1 MARRKIG
8 ATIALDGEKQ
18 FRQAVTECSR
28 ALTNMR
34 SEMRL
39 VQTETAGQANSL
51 ESLQKRHTVLTRAL
65 EEHEKKEAAVAAGL
79 AHAQQDYSRVG
90 TELENYKKKLQ
101 DAKTKLEEMEKSGD
115 ATDEEL
121 KEQRQVVADLSKVVE
136 QGEQAYQKAGNRVQ
150 DWETKLNNAK
160 AETIDASRA
169 VDENA
174 RYMDEAASS
183 ADGCAKSIDEYGKK
197 TEDAADS
204 SEKFGQSSKEAISDL
219 ESVLASAG
227 ILAALDRLKDGFMEC
242 AAAAESFE
250 YAVAQ
255 VGTIAGAGNMD
266 AMADQIL
273 ALSNASGQASEE
285 LALTAYSALSAGSA
299 VETAVSDAQTATE
312 LATAGFTDTTS
323 ALQVLKTAM
332 NSYGDAQSDL
342 QHVSDSLIMTQN
354 LGVTTIA
361 ELSQNMGV
369 AIASASAYN
378 VSLENLE
385 AAYIATTKSGINTAN
400 STTYLSRMFSELGD
414 SGSTVSKIITNQTG
428 KSFGQLMKEGY
439 SLADVLE
446 ILYESCGNDAEAM
459 MQLWQQQS
467 SGKAAN
473 AIVNQGL
480 QNFRVNLDKVT
491 NSAGATSKAYGIMES
506 TTQHAHERMANSMKN
521 LASVVGGELNPVL
534 EDVYNAIADMSDGIQ
549 GFIKEHPAVVGGV
562 TAIALGLGTLVAAVA
577 AYSIGVK
584 AASVVTALWTA
595 SMAVNPIFAI
605 ITAVTAATVAIGA
618 FVAII
623 RKGVEESAQAITPV
637 TQEMKEMTKA
647 TQEANDKVKS
657 SLDGM
662 NKGFNDS
669 KAAAEGSATQ
679 AKKLADRLKDLAGK
693 SELTAAEQA
702 EMSDIVGK
710 LNGAYPSLNLKIDE
724 HTGKLNKSAEA
735 IDDYIEKMKQMQIA
749 QAYYDA
755 ASDAYKAVAEA
766 QIAVTDAETNLNALQ
781 EEGNKLKQ
789 DQLELLGKNAYEMV
803 EYNGQQMSVFEAL
816 NLIGTALGDNNKAQ
830 EEANAAIEEANS
842 LTEEATAKADAY
854 MNKYGELIAATEA
867 QTAAQEAGNATQ
879 QASIEVSEQALSA
892 WGNLSAGQQQTAADF
907 ANAVTSL
914 VDSTQQALESQMNM
928 FEEFNGGAEISTETL
943 LSNMQSQIEG
953 VANWERN
960 MAELADRGINQDL
973 LQHLAEMGPEGS
985 GYVEAFVNMSDEEF
999 AQANDLWAQS
1009 VDMKSMTDQ
1018 WGQDLMDSGAE
1029 NIANSMDGISEIM
1042 ETSGAETALGL
1053 ARGIESAAAQAG
1065 DAADAMGVDVIER
1078 ANAALGVQSPSWK
1091 MEESGMNMDQGL
1103 ANGMIN
1109 GIGVVDAACSQ
1120 LANSVVTGVTAKVQ
1134 NAGGGLSAAGR
1145 QMGVS
1150 LGSGL
1155 RSSIGAVQGA
1165 ANEVGRIT
1173 VTMINTTN
1181 SYQGPAN
1188 NAGLQLS
1195 TKLATGIRAGIG
1207 LVQTNSRSVGEM
1219 TKELVNAAVLQQTPA
1234 YNAGKGVAD
1243 KLAAGLK
1250 DGQSGVSTAAKN
1262 TGGAASALVDA
1273 ANDAKGDAYSAGQ
1286 NIARGLANGISD
1298 GVGWIISAARSAV
1311 RQGINAGKDEA
1322 GIASPSKVAR
1332 FEIGQMWGKGLALGI
1347 LDSSREIEEAVKDTM
1362 SPMTETFNSDGG
1374 LVNALNQLSGG
1385 SLLNA
1390 VKEGM
1395 ESANLGIYLDGREV
1409 GRTVRDMR
1417 GGSVA
1422 WA

>member
-18 FRQAVTECSR
+18 FRRAVTECSR

-51 ESLQKRHTVLTRAL
+51 ESLQKKHTVLTRAL

-183 ADGCAKSIDEYGKK
+183 ADGCAKSIDEYCKK

-204 SEKFGQSSKEAISDL
+204 SEKFGQSSTEAISDL

-480 QNFRVNLDKVT
+480 QQFRQNLDRVT

-669 KAAAEGSATQ
+669 KAAAEGSASQ

-693 SELTAAEQA
+693 SELTASEQA
-702 EMSDIVGK
+702 EMSDIIGK
-710 LNGAYPSLNLKIDE
+710 LNASYPSMNLKIDE

-789 DQLELLGKNAYEMV
+789 DQLELLGKNADEMV

-854 MNKYGELIAATEA
+854 MNKYGELTAATEA

>member
-51 ESLQKRHTVLTRAL
+51 ESLQKKHTVLTRAL

-197 TEDAADS
+197 TEDAAKS
-204 SEKFGQSSKEAISDL
+204 SEEFGQSSKEAISDL

-480 QNFRVNLDKVT
+480 QQFRQNLDRVT

-669 KAAAEGSATQ
+669 KAAAEGSASQ

-693 SELTAAEQA
+693 SELTASEQA
-702 EMSDIVGK
+702 EMSDIIGK
-710 LNGAYPSLNLKIDE
+710 LNASYPSMNLKIDE

-789 DQLELLGKNAYEMV
+789 DQLELLGKNADEMV

-854 MNKYGELIAATEA
+854 MNKYGELTAATEA

>member
-51 ESLQKRHTVLTRAL
+51 ESLQKKHTVLTRAL

-480 QNFRVNLDKVT
+480 QQFRQNLDRVT

-669 KAAAEGSATQ
+669 KAAAEGSASQ

-693 SELTAAEQA
+693 SELTASEQA
-702 EMSDIVGK
+702 EMSDIIGK
-710 LNGAYPSLNLKIDE
+710 LNASYPSLNLKIDE

-789 DQLELLGKNAYEMV
+789 DQLELLGKNADEMV

-854 MNKYGELIAATEA
+854 MNKYGELTAATEA

>member
-1 MARRKIG
+1 
-8 ATIALDGEKQ
+8 
-18 FRQAVTECSR
+18 
-28 ALTNMR
+28 
-34 SEMRL
+34 
-39 VQTETAGQANSL
+39 
-51 ESLQKRHTVLTRAL
+51 
-65 EEHEKKEAAVAAGL
+65 
-79 AHAQQDYSRVG
+79 
-90 TELENYKKKLQ
+90 
-101 DAKTKLEEMEKSGD
+101 
-115 ATDEEL
+115 
-121 KEQRQVVADLSKVVE
+121 
-136 QGEQAYQKAGNRVQ
+136 
-150 DWETKLNNAK
+150 
-160 AETIDASRA
+160 
-169 VDENA
+169 
-174 RYMDEAASS
+174 
-183 ADGCAKSIDEYGKK
+183 
-197 TEDAADS
+197 
-204 SEKFGQSSKEAISDL
+204 
-219 ESVLASAG
+219 
-227 ILAALDRLKDGFMEC
+227 
-242 AAAAESFE
+242 
-250 YAVAQ
+250 
-255 VGTIAGAGNMD
+255 
-266 AMADQIL
+266 
-273 ALSNASGQASEE
+273 
-285 LALTAYSALSAGSA
+285 
-299 VETAVSDAQTATE
+299 
-312 LATAGFTDTTS
+312 
-323 ALQVLKTAM
+323 
-332 NSYGDAQSDL
+332 
-342 QHVSDSLIMTQN
+342 
-354 LGVTTIA
+354 
-361 ELSQNMGV
+361 
-369 AIASASAYN
+369 
-378 VSLENLE
+378 
-385 AAYIATTKSGINTAN
+385 
-400 STTYLSRMFSELGD
+400 
-414 SGSTVSKIITNQTG
+414 
-428 KSFGQLMKEGY
+428 
-439 SLADVLE
+439 
-446 ILYESCGNDAEAM
+446 
-459 MQLWQQQS
+459 
-467 SGKAAN
+467 
-473 AIVNQGL
+473 
-480 QNFRVNLDKVT
+480 
-491 NSAGATSKAYGIMES
+491 MES

-534 EDVYNAIADMSDGIQ
+534 EDVYNAIADMSDGMQ
-549 GFIKEHPAVVGGV
+549 EFIKEHPAVVGGV

-584 AASVVTALWTA
+584 AAAVVTALWTA

-693 SELTAAEQA
+693 SELTASEQA
-702 EMSDIVGK
+702 EMSDIIGK
-710 LNGAYPSLNLKIDE
+710 LNSAYPSLNLKIDE

-789 DQLELLGKNAYEMV
+789 DQLELLGKNADEMV

-816 NLIGTALGDNNKAQ
+816 NLIGTAMADNNKAQ
-830 EEANAAIEEANS
+830 EEANAAIEEANG

-854 MNKYGELIAATEA
+854 MNKYGELTAATEA
-867 QTAAQEAGNATQ
+867 NTAAQEAGNATQ

-914 VDSTQQALESQMNM
+914 VDSTQQALDSQMNM

-943 LSNMQSQIEG
+943 LANMQSQIDG

-985 GYVEAFVNMSDEEF
+985 SYVEAFVNMSDEEF

-1009 VDMKSMTDQ
+1009 VDMKNMTDQ

-1029 NIANSMDGISEIM
+1029 NIANSMDGINEIM

-1078 ANAALGVQSPSWK
+1078 ANAALGVHSPSWK

-1109 GIGVVDAACSQ
+1109 GIGVVDAASAQ
-1120 LANSVVTGVTAKVQ
+1120 LANSVITGVTTKVQ
-1134 NAGGGLSAAGR
+1134 SAGGGLNAAGR

-1195 TKLATGIRAGIG
+1195 TKLATGIRSGIG
-1207 LVQTNSRSVGEM
+1207 LVQTNSRSVGEI
-1219 TKELVNAAVLQQTPA
+1219 TKELVNAATAQQTPA

-1243 KLAAGLK
+1243 KLASGLK
-1250 DGQSGVSTAAKN
+1250 DGQSGVKTAASN

-1273 ANDAKGDAYSAGQ
+1273 ANGVKGDAHSAGV
-1286 NIARGLANGISD
+1286 NISKGLANGISD
-1298 GVGWIISAARSAV
+1298 AVGYITSAARAAV
-1311 RQGINAGKDEA
+1311 RAGINAAKDEA

-1332 FEIGQMWGKGLALGI
+1332 FEIGQMWGRGLALGI

-1385 SLLNA
+1385 NLYNA

>member
-51 ESLQKRHTVLTRAL
+51 ESLQKTHTVLTRAL

-90 TELENYKKKLQ
+90 SELENYKKKLQ
-101 DAKTKLEEMEKSGD
+101 DAKAKLEEMEKSGD

-266 AMADQIL
+266 QMADQIL

-285 LALTAYSALSAGSA
+285 LAQTAYSALSAGSA
-299 VETAVSDAQTATE
+299 VESAVSDAKVATE

-480 QNFRVNLDKVT
+480 QQFRQNLNLDRVT

-506 TTQHAHERMANSMKN
+506 TTQHAHERMQNSMKN

-534 EDVYNAIADMSDGIQ
+534 EDIYNAVADMSDGMQ
-549 GFIKEHPAVVGGV
+549 EFVKDNPGVVAAV
-562 TAIALGLGTLVAAVA
+562 TAVAMGLGTLVAAIA

-605 ITAVTAATVAIGA
+605 ITAITAATVAIAA
-618 FVAII
+618 FAAILN
-623 RKGVEESAQAITPV
+623 KQMEESVKSITPV

-647 TQEANDKVKS
+647 TEEANDRVKS
-657 SLDGM
+657 SIDGM
-662 NKGFNDS
+662 NKSFNSS

-679 AKKLADRLKDLAGK
+679 AKKLADRLKELAGK
-693 SELTAAEQA
+693 SELTASEQA
-702 EMSDIVGK
+702 EMSDIIGK
-710 LNGAYPSLNLKIDE
+710 LNSEYPSLNLKIDE
-724 HTGKLNKSAEA
+724 HTGKLNRSAKA
-735 IDDYIEKMKQMQIA
+735 IDEYIENLKQMQIA

-755 ASDAYKAVAEA
+755 AADAYKAVAEA
-766 QIAVTDAETNLNALQ
+766 QIAVTDAQENLSAAQQEGLDLQRERNALQ
-781 EEGNKLKQ
+781 QMEINS
-789 DQLELLGKNAYEMV
+789 MV
-803 EYNGQQMSVFEAL
+803 NYHGQQMLVHDALVLNAEA
-816 NLIGTALGDNNKAQ
+816 IEENKGAQ
-830 EEANAAIEEANS
+830 EEANTAIEEANG

-854 MNKYGELIAATEA
+854 MN
-867 QTAAQEAGNATQ
+867 NTQ

-914 VDSTQQALESQMNM
+914 VDSTQQALDSQMNM
-928 FEEFNGGAEISTETL
+928 FEEFNGGTEVSTETL
-943 LSNMQSQIEG
+943 LSNMQSQIDG

-1134 NAGGGLSAAGR
+1134 NAGGGLNAAGR

-1195 TKLATGIRAGIG
+1195 TKLATGIRSGIG
-1207 LVQTNSRSVGEM
+1207 LVQTNSRSVGEI
-1219 TKELVNAAVLQQTPA
+1219 TKELVNAATAQQTPA

-1243 KLAAGLK
+1243 KLASGLK
-1250 DGQSGVSTAAKN
+1250 DGQSGVKTAASN

-1273 ANDAKGDAYSAGQ
+1273 ANDVKGDARSAGQ

-1385 SLLNA
+1385 NLYNA

>member
-51 ESLQKRHTVLTRAL
+51 ESLQKKHAVLTRVL

-90 TELENYKKKLQ
+90 SELENYKKKLQ

-136 QGEQAYQKAGNRVQ
+136 QGEQAYQKAGSRVQ

-183 ADGCAKSIDEYGKK
+183 ADGCAKSINEYGKK

-204 SEKFGQSSKEAISDL
+204 SEKFGQSSTEAISDL

-285 LALTAYSALSAGSA
+285 LAQTAYSALSAGSA
-299 VETAVSDAQTATE
+299 VESAVSDAKVATE

-369 AIASASAYN
+369 AIASASAYS

-414 SGSTVSKIITNQTG
+414 SGSTVSKIITNKTG

-459 MQLWQQQS
+459 MQLWKQQS

-480 QNFRVNLDKVT
+480 SQFRQNLDRVT

-679 AKKLADRLKDLAGK
+679 AKKLADRLKELAGK
-693 SELTAAEQA
+693 SELTASEQA
-702 EMSDIVGK
+702 EMSDIIGK

-735 IDDYIEKMKQMQIA
+735 IDEYIEKMKQMQIA

-789 DQLELLGKNAYEMV
+789 DQLELLGKSADEMV

-816 NLIGTALGDNNKAQ
+816 NLIGTAMADNNKAQ
-830 EEANAAIEEANS
+830 EEANAAIEEANG
-842 LTEEATAKADAY
+842 LTEEATAKADTY
-854 MNKYGELIAATEA
+854 MNKYGELTAATEA

-892 WGNLSAGQQQTAADF
+892 WGNLSAGQQQSAADF

-1029 NIANSMDGISEIM
+1029 NIANSMDGINEIM

-1134 NAGGGLSAAGR
+1134 SAGGGLNTAGR

-1173 VTMINTTN
+1173 VTMINVTN

-1195 TKLATGIRAGIG
+1195 TKLATGVRAGIG
-1207 LVQTNSRSVGEM
+1207 LVQTNSRSVGEI
-1219 TKELVNAAVLQQTPA
+1219 TKELVNAATAQQTPA

-1243 KLAAGLK
+1243 KLASGLK
-1250 DGQSGVSTAAKN
+1250 DGQSGVKTAASN

-1273 ANDAKGDAYSAGQ
+1273 ANNVRGDAHSAGV
-1286 NIARGLANGISD
+1286 NISKGLANGISD
-1298 GVGWIISAARSAV
+1298 AVGYITSAARAAV
-1311 RQGINAGKDEA
+1311 RAGINAAKDEA

-1385 SLLNA
+1385 NLYNA

-1422 WA
+1422 WV

>member
-1 MARRKIG
+1 
-8 ATIALDGEKQ
+8 
-18 FRQAVTECSR
+18 
-28 ALTNMR
+28 
-34 SEMRL
+34 
-39 VQTETAGQANSL
+39 
-51 ESLQKRHTVLTRAL
+51 
-65 EEHEKKEAAVAAGL
+65 
-79 AHAQQDYSRVG
+79 
-90 TELENYKKKLQ
+90 
-101 DAKTKLEEMEKSGD
+101 MEKSGD

-183 ADGCAKSIDEYGKK
+183 TDGCAKSIDEYGKK

-204 SEKFGQSSKEAISDL
+204 SEKFGQSSTEAISDL

-285 LALTAYSALSAGSA
+285 LAQTAYSALSAGSA
-299 VETAVSDAQTATE
+299 VESAVGDAKTATE

-480 QNFRVNLDKVT
+480 TQFRQNLDKVT

-506 TTQHAHERMANSMKN
+506 TTQHAHERMQNSMKN

-854 MNKYGELIAATEA
+854 MNKYGELTAATEA

>member
-51 ESLQKRHTVLTRAL
+51 ESLQKKHTVLTRAL

-90 TELENYKKKLQ
+90 SELENYKKKLQ

-204 SEKFGQSSKEAISDL
+204 SEEFGQSSTDAISDL

-266 AMADQIL
+266 QMADQIL

-285 LALTAYSALSAGSA
+285 LAQTAYSALSAGSA
-299 VETAVSDAQTATE
+299 VESAVGDAKIATE

-480 QNFRVNLDKVT
+480 QNFRTNLDKVT
-491 NSAGATSKAYGIMES
+491 NSAGATSKAYSIMES
-506 TTQHAHERMANSMKN
+506 TTQHAHERMENSMKN

-534 EDVYNAIADMSDGIQ
+534 EDVYEAIADMADGMQ

-577 AYSIGVK
+577 AYNFGVK
-584 AASVVTALWTA
+584 AAAVATKLWNL
-595 SMAVNPIFAI
+595 SMVANPIFAI

-669 KAAAEGSATQ
+669 KAAAEGSASQ

-702 EMSDIVGK
+702 EMSDIIGK

-766 QIAVTDAETNLNALQ
+766 QIAVTDAETNLNALV
-781 EEGNKLKQ
+781 EEGNKLKE
-789 DQLELLGKNAYEMV
+789 DQLELLGKNANEMV
-803 EYNGQQMSVFEAL
+803 EYNGQQMMVFEAL

-830 EEANAAIEEANS
+830 EEANAAIEEANG

-854 MNKYGELIAATEA
+854 MNKYGELTAATEA
-867 QTAAQEAGNATQ
+867 QTAAQEAGNAQQ

-943 LSNMQSQIEG
+943 LSNMQSQIDG

-1029 NIANSMDGISEIM
+1029 NIANSMNGIGEIM

-1134 NAGGGLSAAGR
+1134 NAGGGLNAAGR

-1173 VTMINTTN
+1173 VTMINVTN

-1195 TKLATGIRAGIG
+1195 TKLATGVRSGLG
-1207 LVQTNSRSVGEM
+1207 LVQTNARSVGEI
-1219 TKELVNAAVLQQTPA
+1219 TKELVNAATAQQTPA

-1243 KLAAGLK
+1243 KLASGLK
-1250 DGQSGVSTAAKN
+1250 DGQSGVKTAASN

-1273 ANDAKGDAYSAGQ
+1273 ANDVKGDAHSAGV
-1286 NIARGLANGISD
+1286 NISRGLANGISD
-1298 GVGWIISAARSAV
+1298 AVGYITSAARAAV
-1311 RQGINAGKDEA
+1311 RAGINAAKDEA

-1332 FEIGQMWGKGLALGI
+1332 FEIGQMWGRGLALGI

-1385 SLLNA
+1385 NLYNA

>member
-51 ESLQKRHTVLTRAL
+51 ESLQKKHTVLTRAL

-101 DAKTKLEEMEKSGD
+101 DAKAKLEEMEKSGD

-174 RYMDEAASS
+174 KYMDEAASS

-197 TEDAADS
+197 TEDAAES
-204 SEKFGQSSKEAISDL
+204 SEQFGQSSTEAISDL

-285 LALTAYSALSAGSA
+285 LAQTAYSALSAGSA
-299 VETAVSDAQTATE
+299 VESAVSDAQIATE

-480 QNFRVNLDKVT
+480 SQFRQNLDRVT

-562 TAIALGLGTLVAAVA
+562 TAIALGLGTLVAAIA

-584 AASVVTALWTA
+584 AASVATALWTA

-623 RKGVEESAQAITPV
+623 RKGVEESARAITPV

-702 EMSDIVGK
+702 EMSDIIGK
-710 LNGAYPSLNLKIDE
+710 LNGTYPSLNLKIDE

-735 IDDYIEKMKQMQIA
+735 IDEYIEKMKQMQIA

-789 DQLELLGKNAYEMV
+789 DQLELLGKNADEMV
-803 EYNGQQMSVFEAL
+803 EYNGQQMTVFEAL
-816 NLIGTALGDNNKAQ
+816 NLIGTALTDNNKAQ
-830 EEANAAIEEANS
+830 EEANAAIEEANG

-854 MNKYGELIAATEA
+854 MNKYGELTAATEA

-914 VDSTQQALESQMNM
+914 VDSTQQALDSQMNM
-928 FEEFNGGAEISTETL
+928 FEEFNGGTEVSTETL
-943 LSNMQSQIEG
+943 LSNMQSQIDG

-1091 MEESGMNMDQGL
+1091 MEESGRNMDQGL

-1109 GIGVVDAACSQ
+1109 GIGVVDAASAQ
-1120 LANSVVTGVTAKVQ
+1120 LANSVITGVTAKVQ
-1134 NAGGGLSAAGR
+1134 NAGGGLNAAGR

-1173 VTMINTTN
+1173 VTMINVTN

-1195 TKLATGIRAGIG
+1195 TRLATGVRSGIG
-1207 LVQTNSRSVGEM
+1207 LVQTNSRSVGEI
-1219 TKELVNAAVLQQTPA
+1219 TKELVNAATAQQTPA

-1250 DGQSGVSTAAKN
+1250 DGQSNVSTAAKN
-1262 TGGAASALVDA
+1262 TGGKASALVDA
-1273 ANDAKGDAYSAGQ
+1273 ANDVKGDAHSAGV
-1286 NIARGLANGISD
+1286 NISKGLANGISD
-1298 GVGWIISAARSAV
+1298 AVGYITSAARAAV
-1311 RQGINAGKDEA
+1311 RAGINAAKSEA

-1385 SLLNA
+1385 NLYNA

>member
-51 ESLQKRHTVLTRAL
+51 ESLQKKHTVLTRAL

-136 QGEQAYQKAGNRVQ
+136 QGEQAYQKASSRVQ

-197 TEDAADS
+197 TEEAAAS
-204 SEKFGQSSKEAISDL
+204 SEEFGQSSTEAISDL

-266 AMADQIL
+266 QMADQIL

-285 LALTAYSALSAGSA
+285 LAQTAYSALSAGSA

-480 QNFRVNLDKVT
+480 QQFRQNLDRVT

-595 SMAVNPIFAI
+595 SMAANPIFAI

-693 SELTAAEQA
+693 SELTASEQA
-702 EMSDIVGK
+702 EMSDIIGK
-710 LNGAYPSLNLKIDE
+710 LNASYPSLNLKIDE

-789 DQLELLGKNAYEMV
+789 DQLELLGKNADEMV

-854 MNKYGELIAATEA
+854 MNKYGELTAATEA

-1029 NIANSMDGISEIM
+1029 NIANSMDGINEIM

>member
-1 MARRKIG
+1 MAPLSSSTGSI
-8 ATIALDGEKQ
+8 
-18 FRQAVTECSR
+18 QASF
-28 ALTNMR
+28 
-34 SEMRL
+34 
-39 VQTETAGQANSL
+39 
-51 ESLQKRHTVLTRAL
+51 
-65 EEHEKKEAAVAAGL
+65 
-79 AHAQQDYSRVG
+79 
-90 TELENYKKKLQ
+90 
-101 DAKTKLEEMEKSGD
+101 
-115 ATDEEL
+115 
-121 KEQRQVVADLSKVVE
+121 
-136 QGEQAYQKAGNRVQ
+136 
-150 DWETKLNNAK
+150 
-160 AETIDASRA
+160 
-169 VDENA
+169 
-174 RYMDEAASS
+174 EAASS

-197 TEDAADS
+197 TEDAAES
-204 SEKFGQSSKEAISDL
+204 SEEFGQSSTEAISDL

-285 LALTAYSALSAGSA
+285 LAQTAYSALSAGSA
-299 VETAVSDAQTATE
+299 VESAVGDAQVATE

-480 QNFRVNLDKVT
+480 QQFRQNLDRVT

-584 AASVVTALWTA
+584 TAAVVTALWTA

-623 RKGVEESAQAITPV
+623 RKGVEESAQSITPV

-693 SELTAAEQA
+693 SELTASEQA
-702 EMSDIVGK
+702 EMSDIIGK

-781 EEGNKLKQ
+781 EEGNKLKE
-789 DQLELLGKNAYEMV
+789 DQLELLGKNADEMV
-803 EYNGQQMSVFEAL
+803 EYNGQQMTVFEAL

-830 EEANAAIEEANS
+830 EEANAAIEEANG

-854 MNKYGELIAATEA
+854 MNKYGELTAATEA

-914 VDSTQQALESQMNM
+914 VDSTQQALDSQMNM

-943 LSNMQSQIEG
+943 LSNMQSQIDG

-985 GYVEAFVNMSDEEF
+985 SYVEAFVNMSDEEF

-1134 NAGGGLSAAGR
+1134 SAGGGLNAAGR

-1165 ANEVGRIT
+1165 ANEVGHIT

-1195 TKLATGIRAGIG
+1195 TRLATGIRAGIG
-1207 LVQTNSRSVGEM
+1207 LVQTNSRSVGEI
-1219 TKELVNAAVLQQTPA
+1219 TKELVNAATAQQTPA

-1243 KLAAGLK
+1243 KLASGLK
-1250 DGQSGVSTAAKN
+1250 DGQSGVKTAASN

-1273 ANDAKGDAYSAGQ
+1273 ANDVKGDAHSAGV
-1286 NIARGLANGISD
+1286 NISRGLANGISD
-1298 GVGWIISAARSAV
+1298 AVGYITSAARKAV
-1311 RQGINAGKDEA
+1311 RDGINAAKDEA

-1385 SLLNA
+1385 NLYNA

>member
-51 ESLQKRHTVLTRAL
+51 ESLQKKHTVLTRAL

-101 DAKTKLEEMEKSGD
+101 DAKAKLEEMEKSGD

-197 TEDAADS
+197 TEDAAES
-204 SEKFGQSSKEAISDL
+204 SEKFGQSSTEAISDL

-285 LALTAYSALSAGSA
+285 LAQTAYSALSAGSA
-299 VETAVSDAQTATE
+299 VESAVSDAQIATE

-480 QNFRVNLDKVT
+480 SQFRQNLDRVT

-534 EDVYNAIADMSDGIQ
+534 EDVYNAIADMSDGMQ
-549 GFIKEHPAVVGGV
+549 GFIKDNPEVVAAV
-562 TAIALGLGTLVAAVA
+562 TAVALGLGTLVVAIA
-577 AYSIGVK
+577 AYNIGVK
-584 AASVVTALWTA
+584 AAAVATKLWTL
-595 SMAVNPIFAI
+595 SMATNPIFAI
-605 ITAVTAATVAIGA
+605 ITAITAATVAIAA
-618 FVAII
+618 FASILN
-623 RKGVEESAQAITPV
+623 KQMEESVKSITPV

-647 TQEANDKVKS
+647 TEEANDRVKS
-657 SLDGM
+657 SIDGM
-662 NKGFNDS
+662 NKSFNSS

-679 AKKLADRLKDLAGK
+679 AKKLADRLKELAGK
-693 SELTAAEQA
+693 SELTASEQA
-702 EMSDIVGK
+702 EMSDIIGK
-710 LNGAYPSLNLKIDE
+710 LNSEYPSLNLKIDE
-724 HTGKLNKSAEA
+724 HTGKLNRSAKA
-735 IDDYIEKMKQMQIA
+735 IDEYIENLKQMQIA

-755 ASDAYKAVAEA
+755 AADAYKAVAEA
-766 QIAVTDAETNLNALQ
+766 QIAVTDAQENLSAAQQEGLDLQRERNALQ
-781 EEGNKLKQ
+781 QMEINS
-789 DQLELLGKNAYEMV
+789 MV
-803 EYNGQQMSVFEAL
+803 DYHGQQMLVHDALVLNAEA
-816 NLIGTALGDNNKAQ
+816 IEENKGAQ
-830 EEANAAIEEANS
+830 EEANAAIEEANG

-854 MNKYGELIAATEA
+854 MNKYGELTAATEA

-914 VDSTQQALESQMNM
+914 VDSTQQALDSQMNM

-943 LSNMQSQIEG
+943 LANMQSQIDG

-999 AQANDLWAQS
+999 AQANDLWSQS

-1029 NIANSMDGISEIM
+1029 NIANSMDGINEIM

-1078 ANAALGVQSPSWK
+1078 ANAALGVHSPSWK

-1120 LANSVVTGVTAKVQ
+1120 LANSVITGVTAKVQ

-1195 TKLATGIRAGIG
+1195 TRLATGVRSGIG
-1207 LVQTNSRSVGEM
+1207 LVQTNSRSVGEI
-1219 TKELVNAAVLQQTPA
+1219 TKELVNAATAQQTPA

-1243 KLAAGLK
+1243 KLASGLK
-1250 DGQSGVSTAAKN
+1250 DGQSGVKTAASN

-1273 ANDAKGDAYSAGQ
+1273 ANDVRGDARSAGQ

-1374 LVNALNQLSGG
+1374 LVNALNQLTGG
-1385 SLLNA
+1385 NLYNA

>member
-51 ESLQKRHTVLTRAL
+51 ESLQKKHTVLTRAL

-101 DAKTKLEEMEKSGD
+101 DAKAKLEEMEKSGD

-204 SEKFGQSSKEAISDL
+204 SEKLGQSSKEAISDL

-266 AMADQIL
+266 QMADQIL

-285 LALTAYSALSAGSA
+285 LAQTAYSALSAGSA
-299 VETAVSDAQTATE
+299 VESAVGDAQIATE

-473 AIVNQGL
+473 AIINQGL
-480 QNFRVNLDKVT
+480 SQFRQNLDRVT

-584 AASVVTALWTA
+584 AASVVTTLWTA

-679 AKKLADRLKDLAGK
+679 AKKLADRLKELAGK

-702 EMSDIVGK
+702 EMSDIIGK

-789 DQLELLGKNAYEMV
+789 DQLELLGKNADEMV

-830 EEANAAIEEANS
+830 EEANAAIEEANG

-854 MNKYGELIAATEA
+854 MNKYGELTAATEA

-914 VDSTQQALESQMNM
+914 VDSTQQALDSQMNM
-928 FEEFNGGAEISTETL
+928 FEEFNGGAEVSTETL
-943 LSNMQSQIEG
+943 LSNMQSQIDG

-999 AQANDLWAQS
+999 AQANDLWSQS

-1173 VTMINTTN
+1173 VTMINVTN

-1195 TKLATGIRAGIG
+1195 TRLATGIRSGIG

-1219 TKELVNAAVLQQTPA
+1219 TKELVNAAVAQQTPA

-1243 KLAAGLK
+1243 KLASGLK
-1250 DGQSGVSTAAKN
+1250 DGQSGVKTAASN

-1273 ANDAKGDAYSAGQ
+1273 ANDVKGDAHSAGV
-1286 NIARGLANGISD
+1286 NISKGLANGISD
-1298 GVGWIISAARSAV
+1298 AVGYITSAARAAV
-1311 RQGINAGKDEA
+1311 RAGINAAKDEA

-1332 FEIGQMWGKGLALGI
+1332 FEIGQMWGRGLALGI
-1347 LDSSREIEEAVKDTM
+1347 LDSSREIEAAVKDTM

-1385 SLLNA
+1385 NLYNA